1 MLVVFSALKY
11 EEYQK
16 LLSQRKAIEE
26 SLRNSR
32 SRYDSEVVDLKRV
45 QKLFTEAQ
53 DVVTRFQPAQ
63 AAASLTA

>member
-1 MLVVFSALKY
+1 MLSQSVHSFSALKY

-32 SRYDSEVVDLKRV
+32 SRYKSEVANLERV
-45 QKLFTEAQ
+45 QKLFAEAQ
-53 DVVTRFQPAQ
+53 EVVSRYQPIG
-63 AAASLTA
+63 LIN

>member
-45 QKLFTEAQ
+45 QKLFAEAQ
-53 DVVTRFQPAQ
+53 DVVTRYQPAQ

>member
-45 QKLFTEAQ
+45 QKLFAEAQ
-53 DVVTRFQPAQ
+53 DVVTRYQPAQ
-63 AAASLTA
+63 AAASLTT

>member
-45 QKLFTEAQ
+45 QKLFAEAQ
-53 DVVTRFQPAQ
+53 DVVTRYQ
-63 AAASLTA
+63 LLLR